1 MNQTRNFNKVLQNE
15 DYEYYGVGDLS
26 ELFDPENR
34 EEVNSI
40 YLKKMNQK
48 PLILKN
54 HFYNLKMLTIR
65 FIVQLFMGFFIIN

>member
-15 DYEYYGVGDLS
+15 DYEYYGVDDLS

-65 FIVQLFMGFFIIN
+65 FIVQLFMDFFIIN

>member
-1 MNQTRNFNKVLQNE
+1 MNQTRNFNKVLQKE
-15 DYEYYGVGDLS
+15 DYEYYGVDDLP

-65 FIVQLFMGFFIIN
+65 FIFQLFMGFFITN

>member
-1 MNQTRNFNKVLQNE
+1 MDQTRNFNKVLQKE
-15 DYEYYGVGDLS
+15 DYEYYGVDDLP
-26 ELFDPENR
+26 ELLDPENR

-54 HFYNLKMLTIR
+54 HLYNLKMLTIR
-65 FIVQLFMGFFIIN
+65 FIFQLFMGFFIIN